1 VTSRSSFR
9 FAAVLIA
16 CVCLPSLLPASAW
29 ASVSFDFEGPWNG
42 QPVSGIGIVRGWA
55 FDSTPGGQ
63 INSVAFFVD
72 GMLRADIPYGSTRP
86 DVGQAHPMY
95 SSAQN
100 SGWGLT
106 FNWGN
111 LAPGP
116 HTVRVDLHSS
126 TGELVST
133 DTRTVTVVS
142 PGNFSYLDL
151 FDPSN
156 ASASIAGNELTLH
169 GVTVRD
175 KDTQQ
180 EHVIDASFQ
189 WFNNSQ
195 SLGMVGTQMV
205 AANSSVRSVMLA
217 ARSWLRELP
226 SAVLG
231 WLAGSVPEAR
241 AQPMMGGPGGC
252 PGCMGG
258 MMGNFESPAAN
269 ETTAGVGI
277 LRGWTF
283 STQSGATVT
292 GVQLTIDGTPMG
304 TIPCCSE
311 RPDVAQANPTYT
323 NSDDSGWGMTFNYGN
338 LSAGLHTL
346 SVGMGDSMG
355 GHMQLA
361 HTITVVRPGGFS
373 YLDQFD
379 LSGATAT
386 LSGQD
391 IVLSGIQIRDKATQ
405 QQKTIG
411 AQFRWSE
418 DSQSLVMVQ
427 AGT

>member
-1 VTSRSSFR
+1 MSFN
-9 FAAVLIA
+9 
-16 CVCLPSLLPASAW
+16 
-29 ASVSFDFEGPWNG
+29 FEGPDNG
-42 QPVSGIGIVRGWA
+42 QPVSGIGIVRGWT
-55 FDSTPGGQ
+55 FDTQPGSQ

-72 GMLRADIPYGSTRP
+72 GVLQADIPYGSTRP
-86 DVGQAHPMY
+86 DIGQAYPMY
-95 SSAQN
+95 SNAQT

-116 HTVRVDLHSS
+116 HSVRVDLQSS
-126 TGELVST
+126 TGEVVST
-133 DTRTVTVVS
+133 EPRTVTVVR
-142 PGNFSYLDL
+142 PGDFSFLDK

-180 EHVIDASFQ
+180 ERVIDASFQ

-205 AANSSVRSVMLA
+205 AANSSLRSLA
-217 ARSWLRELP
+217 LATRSWLTGLP
-226 SAVLG
+226 SAVFG

-241 AQPMMGGPGGC
+241 AQPMFGGPGFGGPGGC

-258 MMGNFESPAAN
+258 MVGYFESPAAN
-269 ETTAGVGI
+269 EPAAGVGI

-283 STQSGATVT
+283 TTQSGASVT
-292 GVQLTIDGTPMG
+292 GVQLTVDGTPMG
-304 TIPCCSE
+304 TIPYGSE
-311 RPDVAQANPTYT
+311 RPDVGQAHPTYP
-323 NSDDSGWGMTFNYGN
+323 NAESSGWGMTFNYGE
-338 LSAGLHTL
+338 LSAGFHRL
-346 SVGMGDSMG
+346 SVGMQDSMG
-355 GHMQLA
+355 GQMQLA
-361 HTITVVRPGGFS
+361 NDITVVRPGGFS

-379 LSGATAT
+379 FSGATAT
-386 LSGQD
+386 PDGQD

-405 QQKTIG
+405 QQKVIG
-411 AQFRWSE
+411 ARFRWSE
-418 DSQSLVMVQ
+418 DSQSLVMVG
-427 AGT
+427 ADA